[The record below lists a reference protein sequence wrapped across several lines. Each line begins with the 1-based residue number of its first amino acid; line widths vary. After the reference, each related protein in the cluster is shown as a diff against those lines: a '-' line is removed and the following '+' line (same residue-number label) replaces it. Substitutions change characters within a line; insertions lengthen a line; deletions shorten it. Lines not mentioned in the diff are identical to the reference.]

1 MKTFP
6 IIPIWLMLIICITLI
21 IVIIKNNKKNINQI
35 IIVIILFLI
44 NLRIM
49 IQTDTANIEEKNVE
63 VLFAIDNTIS
73 MIAEDY
79 NGTNP
84 RLEGVKEDCKFIID
98 NLIGAKF
105 SIITFNNSAKI
116 LIPFTL
122 DSNLAKDS
130 IDIIEPI
137 EELYA
142 RGTSLNTP
150 IETIEDI
157 LKRASQKNKDTK
169 RILFFISDGEI
180 TDESKLKSFSNI
192 KKYIND
198 GAVLG
203 YGTKKGGNMLSI
215 NRYIDNRD
223 YIMDYSDLDYK
234 KAVSKIDENNLNSIA
249 KDLGIN
255 YIHMN
260 NQRNI
265 NSKLKSINKNID
277 SSLTTINK
285 NNYDDTYY
293 ILIIPLLILI
303 VLEFKKIRGN

>member
-6 IIPIWLMLIICITLI
+6 IIPIWLMLIICIILI

-79 NGTNP
+79 NGANP

-157 LKRASQKNKDTK
+157 LKRASEKNKDTK
-169 RILFFISDGEI
+169 RLLFFISDGEI

-215 NRYIDNRD
+215 NRYIDNRE

-249 KDLGIN
+249 KDLGIS

-260 NQRNI
+260 NQRNL
-265 NSKLKSINKNID
+265 NSKLKTINKNID

-285 NNYDDTYY
+285 DNYDDTYY